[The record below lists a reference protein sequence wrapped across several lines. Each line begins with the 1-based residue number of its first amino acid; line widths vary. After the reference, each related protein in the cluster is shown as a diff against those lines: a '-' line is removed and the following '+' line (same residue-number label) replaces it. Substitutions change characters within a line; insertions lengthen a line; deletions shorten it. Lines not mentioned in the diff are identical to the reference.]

1 MDKHVLDIA
10 ARDITQLIHS
20 TINRPYEV
28 AVAGGAVRDMA
39 RGFKPKDLDI
49 VVAVG
54 PDSCTAEV
62 FSWMMTMS
70 VTLSQLDIASEVFLA
85 YTDEEANCDSDF
97 DEKLYGGI
105 KIKHPVIEID
115 VLFSRKPSMSEA
127 VEDFDCILNKLWTA
141 DMRYVQG
148 HVYVVDTSVQGMP
161 YVASHARTE
170 RLDKMMALAIKYDG
184 VPIVHNLDDL
194 EEELRE

>member
-1 MDKHVLDIA
+1 MNKHVLDIA
-10 ARDITQLIHS
+10 ARDITQLVHS
-20 TINRPYEV
+20 TTNRPFEV

-54 PDSCTAEV
+54 SESCTAEV
-62 FSWMMTMS
+62 FNWMTQMS

-85 YTDEEANCDSDF
+85 YTDDEDNCDSDF

-115 VLFSRKPSMSEA
+115 VLFSRKPSMNEA
-127 VEDFDCILNKLWTA
+127 VADFDCELNKVWTD
-141 DMRYVQG
+141 DMRFVKGNLYTIDTFVQG
-148 HVYVVDTSVQGMP
+148 YPLVLGT
-161 YVASHARTE
+161 ARTG
-170 RLDKMMALAIKYDG
+170 RVDKIIELCSKYDCIP
-184 VPIVHNLDDL
+184 VMHDLSELD
-194 EEELRE
+194 ELRE